1 MSQATLQ
8 TVAPVEI
15 YLKPGEF
22 QFGGGS
28 TRMHTL
34 LGSCVAI
41 TLWHPVLHIGGMCHF
56 MLPSRGGQQSS
67 GLDGRYADEAMQL
80 FMQEIRQRN
89 TRPDEYQTKL
99 FGGCR
104 MFPQITGKKASEVG
118 IRNIEAARSLLSANA
133 FRIQSEDAGGSGHR
147 RVILDLRDGNVW
159 VKHEKI

>member
-1 MSQATLQ
+1 MLQ
-8 TVAPVEI
+8 TVAPDEI

-28 TRMHTL
+28 TRLHTL

-56 MLPSRGGQQSS
+56 MLPSRGGQQAS

-80 FMQEIRQRN
+80 FMQEIRQYK
-89 TRPDEYQTKL
+89 TRPDEYQAKL

-104 MFPQITGKKASEVG
+104 MFTQITGKKASEVG
-118 IRNIEAARSLLSANA
+118 VRNIEAARNLLSANA

-147 RVILDLRDGNVW
+147 RIILDLRDGNVW
-159 VKHEKI
+159 VRHEKR

>member
-1 MSQATLQ
+1 MSQAILQ
-8 TVAPVEI
+8 TVAPDEI

-22 QFGGGS
+22 RFGGGS
-28 TRMHTL
+28 TRLHTV

-41 TLWHPVLHIGGMCHF
+41 TLWHPILLVGGMCHF
-56 MLPSRGGQQSS
+56 MLPSRGGQRSS

-89 TRPDEYQTKL
+89 TRPEEYQAKM

-104 MFPQITGKKASEVG
+104 MFPQITGKKYSEVG
-118 IRNIEAARSLLSANA
+118 LRNIEAARSLLLANA

-159 VKHEKI
+159 VRHEKI

>member
-1 MSQATLQ
+1 MSQPTLQ
-8 TVAPVEI
+8 TVVPVET

-28 TRMHTL
+28 TRLHTL

-41 TLWHPVLHIGGMCHF
+41 TLWHPILHVGGMCHF

-67 GLDGRYADEAMQL
+67 GLDGRYADEAMLL
-80 FMQEIRQRN
+80 FMQEIGQRN
-89 TRPDEYQTKL
+89 TCPDEYQAKL

-104 MFPQITGKKASEVG
+104 MFPQITGKKASDVG
-118 IRNIEAARSLLSANA
+118 LRNIEAAKSLLLANA

-147 RVILDLRDGNVW
+147 RIILDLRDGNVW
-159 VKHEKI
+159 VRHEKK